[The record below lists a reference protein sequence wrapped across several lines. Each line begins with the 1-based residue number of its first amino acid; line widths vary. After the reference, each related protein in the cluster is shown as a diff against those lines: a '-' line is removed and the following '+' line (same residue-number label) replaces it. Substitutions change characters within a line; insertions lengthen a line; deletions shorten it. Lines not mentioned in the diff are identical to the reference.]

1 MFSVVAIIIWPHHGS
16 VATDGVA
23 WSVCMCVLVTAMSP
37 AKIDLLAEIPLW
49 VFHSGG
55 PRNHV
60 LVGAQAQIP

>member
-49 VFHSGG
+49 VWT
-55 PRNHV
+55 
-60 LVGAQAQIP
+60 LGAQGTMY